1 VLTRGKARG
10 GTNVV
15 VIESQL
21 SADTDLERIKE
32 VPQEYRTVWVFPETD
47 QLPIK
52 YLGRCIPEIPRYCLK
67 RFSQPGDLVLDAF
80 MGSGT
85 AVGECIR
92 MEREVIGI
100 DAADSALR
108 TTIKRLHRLPKLPID
123 RWNEDRQGRR
133 IVPVIM
139 KGDTRK
145 LPLKNEQID
154 FIFAHV
160 PYWSVITYTTP
171 EEKNPFDMS
180 RVWSLSNFHAELL
193 LAFRQLFR
201 VLKWEKYCAVLVGD
215 VRQGGRKIP
224 LGYTNL
230 ALLLEAGFQFYDM
243 IIKVSEN
250 AISMRRPVV
259 AKKAIQEDR
268 SITAHEYVL
277 VVKKARNK
285 YNDIGLDFLRG
296 ASER

>member
-1 VLTRGKARG
+1 MNELDEVA
-10 GTNVV
+10 
-15 VIESQL
+15 
-21 SADTDLERIKE
+21 E
-32 VPQEYRTVWVFPETD
+32 VPQEYRTVWIFPETD
-47 QLPIK
+47 QLPIR

-67 RFSQPGDLVLDAF
+67 RFTKQGDLVLDPF

-85 AVGECIR
+85 AIGECIR
-92 MEREVIGI
+92 MGRNIIGI
-100 DAADSALR
+100 DPADSAIKA
-108 TTIKRLHRLPKLPID
+108 TIKRLKRYFPKITIEK
-123 RWNEDRQGRR
+123 WFQGQKGHK
-133 IVPVIM
+133 IAPVIT
-139 KGDTRK
+139 KGDARK
-145 LPLKNEQID
+145 IPLKNEQVD

-180 RVWSLSNFHAELL
+180 RVWSLSKFHEELL
-193 LAFRQLFR
+193 IAFRQLFR

-250 AISMRRPVV
+250 AISMRRPIV
-259 AKKAIQEDR
+259 AKRALQEDR
-268 SITAHEYVL
+268 SITAHEYVI

-296 ASER
+296 EQ

>member
-1 VLTRGKARG
+1 
-10 GTNVV
+10 
-15 VIESQL
+15 
-21 SADTDLERIKE
+21 
-32 VPQEYRTVWVFPETD
+32 
-47 QLPIK
+47 
-52 YLGRCIPEIPRYCLK
+52 
-67 RFSQPGDLVLDAF
+67 

-85 AVGECIR
+85 AVGECINMGR
-92 MEREVIGI
+92 NVIGI
-100 DAADSALR
+100 DAADSAIK
-108 TTIKRLHRLPKLPID
+108 TTTKRLHRFYPESSIEK
-123 RWNEDRQGRR
+123 WMENRQGRNV
-133 IVPVIM
+133 ISVIM

-145 LPLKNEQID
+145 LPIKTEKID

-171 EEKNPFDMS
+171 EEKNLFDLS
-180 RVWSLSNFHAELL
+180 RVWSLSNFHSELL
-193 LAFRQLFR
+193 MAFRQLFR

-250 AISMRRPVV
+250 AISMRRPIV
-259 AKKAIQEDR
+259 AKKAVQEDR
-268 SITAHEYVL
+268 SITVHEYVI

-285 YNDIGLDFLRG
+285 YNDIGLDFIRG
-296 ASER
+296 GS

>member
-1 VLTRGKARG
+1 MKEEQSQA
-10 GTNVV
+10 NSDFP
-15 VIESQL
+15 ESV
-21 SADTDLERIKE
+21 EE
-32 VPQEYRTVWVFPETD
+32 VPQEYRTVWIFPETD

-67 RFSQPGDLVLDAF
+67 RFTKPGDLVLDAF

-85 AVGECIR
+85 TVGECINMGR
-92 MEREVIGI
+92 NVFGI
-100 DAADSALR
+100 DAADSAIK
-108 TTIKRLHRLPKLPID
+108 TTIKRLHRFFPETSID
-123 RWNEDRQGRR
+123 KWMENYQRR
-133 IVPVIM
+133 NVLSVIM

-145 LPLKNEQID
+145 LPIKNEKID

-171 EEKNPFDMS
+171 EEENPYDLS
-180 RVWSLSNFHAELL
+180 RVWSLNNFHSELL
-193 LAFRQLFR
+193 EAFRQLFR

-250 AISMRRPVV
+250 AISMRRPIV

-268 SITAHEYVL
+268 SITAHEYVI
-277 VVKKARNK
+277 VVKKAQNK
-285 YNDIGLDFLRG
+285 YNDIGLNFLKR
-296 ASER
+296 

>member
-1 VLTRGKARG
+1 MKHEQQRQANFELPEP
-10 GTNVV
+10 
-15 VIESQL
+15 IE
-21 SADTDLERIKE
+21 E

-67 RFSQPGDLVLDAF
+67 RFTQPGDLVLDAF

-85 AVGECIR
+85 AVGECINMGR
-92 MEREVIGI
+92 SVIGI
-100 DAADSALR
+100 DAADSAIK
-108 TTIKRLHRLPKLPID
+108 TTKKRLHRFFPETSID
-123 RWNEDRQGRR
+123 KWVENYQSRNV
-133 IVPVIM
+133 IPVIM
-139 KGDTRK
+139 KGDARK
-145 LPLKNEQID
+145 LPIKNEKID
-154 FIFAHV
+154 FVFAHV

-171 EEKNPFDMS
+171 EEKNPYDLS
-180 RVWSLSNFHAELL
+180 RVWSLSNFHQELL
-193 LAFRQLFR
+193 TAFRQLFR

-230 ALLLEAGFQFYDM
+230 GLLLEAGFQFYDM

-259 AKKAIQEDR
+259 ARKALQEDR
-268 SITAHEYVL
+268 SITAHEYVI

-296 ASER
+296 ER